1 MSQINFRVTEEEKIV
16 IQAMADKKGISTAE
30 FAKQIVLNQISLDRR
45 EIAFELLKSGEI
57 GRKRAWKISGLNY
70 YQFLTEWTK
79 RGAEELI
86 PDEAEFKTLEKA
98 LNFDLKT
105 PPKKN

>member
-16 IQAMADKKGISTAE
+16 IQALADKKGISAAE
-30 FAKQIVLNQISLDRR
+30 FAKQIVMNQISLDRK
-45 EIAFELLKSGEI
+45 EIAFDLLKSGNI

-79 RGAEELI
+79 RGAEEMI
-86 PDEAEFKTLEKA
+86 PDEAEFKTLDKA
-98 LNFDLKT
+98 LNLELK
-105 PPKKN
+105 PIAKKE

>member
-16 IQAMADKKGISTAE
+16 IQAMADKKGLSTAE
-30 FAKQIVLNQISLDRR
+30 FAKQIVLNQISLDRK
-45 EIAFELLKSGEI
+45 EIAFDLLKAGEI
-57 GRKRAWKISGLNY
+57 GRKRAWKMSGLNY

-98 LNFDLKT
+98 LNLDLK
-105 PPKKN
+105 PKSKKE